1 VMLAGLALTQ
11 LGHLQMLQQ
20 PGHGVTRSYAVVLL
34 LQSVGFYWLLL
45 GVLRQPPAWRGGEWA
60 LPPAVLLLAV
70 LVPTGWAVPAGL
82 ALGSLFA
89 LHLGV
94 LSYRLRAMRRRFGLE
109 LGVTV
114 LFAAMAM
121 AAAVAG
127 LLAPGALG
135 WDGYA

>member
-1 VMLAGLALTQ
+1 DATRMTAAAFALLVGFSCGMALLLALALATVYRSVDLPWQSRIGGYVMLAGLALTQ

-45 GVLRQPPAWRGGEWA
+45 GVLRQASDWRSAEWA

-82 ALGSLFA
+82 ALGSL
-89 LHLGV
+89 
-94 LSYRLRAMRRRFGLE
+94 
-109 LGVTV
+109 
-114 LFAAMAM
+114 
-121 AAAVAG
+121 
-127 LLAPGALG
+127 
-135 WDGYA
+135 